1 MRKTVLA
8 LIISVCFYSCTKNC
22 GECFV
27 VEYETNGVTLKQET
41 LMGEY
46 CGSDAKVQAG
56 EDATAQGITC
66 NNCTIECK

>member
-1 MRKTVLA
+1 MKNLFIILFISIA
-8 LIISVCFYSCTKNC
+8 LFSCTKNC

-27 VEYETNGVTLKQET
+27 TEFETDGVTIKQET

-56 EDATAQGITC
+56 EDANNQGITC
-66 NNCTIECK
+66 TNCRIDCR